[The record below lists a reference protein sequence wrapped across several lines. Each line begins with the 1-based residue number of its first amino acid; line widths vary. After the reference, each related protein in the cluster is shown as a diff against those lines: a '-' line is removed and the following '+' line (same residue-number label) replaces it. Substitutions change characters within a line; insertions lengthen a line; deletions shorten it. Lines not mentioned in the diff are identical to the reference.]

1 MHTDTN
7 EIRYARLERKAR
19 TGEPMT
25 MQEVADYLGLSRSAV
40 GNIEHRAMQK
50 MRTAWCQWKARDN
63 AAFAPQKRKGTHAVS
78 E

>member
-1 MHTDTN
+1 
-7 EIRYARLERKAR
+7 
-19 TGEPMT
+19 MT

-63 AAFAPQKRKGTHAVS
+63 AAFAPQKQKGTHAAG
-78 E
+78 